1 MKLTVF
7 QAGEG
12 DCLLLQTRDG
22 KNMLIDGGMVGSY
35 REHAAPTLVKLPQL
49 DLVCVSH
56 IDNDHIAGIVAL
68 MGDAFKWH
76 VHQLHV
82 DGNDKTHRKPSV
94 AQPPKILELWH
105 NGFGAQLGDV
115 GMQKQ
120 IAGMLAASAARLDF
134 GAAEDTWEASR
145 YRALANSVPQGI
157 ELSQRVSAEQLGIPL
172 NKAFKG
178 KLALVRKGAKPIKLG
193 SVKLTVIG
201 PFEED
206 LKNLRKEWRDFLDD
220 PANKKALDDLQ
231 KRMRADVKSL
241 DFGDVQLFRSTLA
254 AAAGEIGNRTE
265 VTVPNLA
272 SLMLLARE
280 DDGKTVL
287 LTGDGYAGDI
297 IKGLERSGDLKP
309 GGKLHVDV
317 LKVQHHGARANITDE
332 FCERVTA
339 DHYVICSDGAN
350 DNPDEPTLEALFKS
364 RLVDGGTPFK
374 LWFNSRSTVVTA
386 DDKSKRMADVETTV
400 KAAAK
405 QHPKLLSFEFLEKSF
420 FELKL

>member
-94 AQPPKILELWH
+94 ARPPKILELWH
-105 NGFGAQLGDV
+105 NGFGAQLGDES
-115 GMQKQ
+115 MQRQ

-134 GAAEDTWEASR
+134 GSAQDTWKASR

-172 NKAFKG
+172 NKAFGG
-178 KLALVRKGAKPIKLG
+178 KLALVRKGAKPIRLG

-201 PFEED
+201 PFDED
-206 LKNLRKEWRDFLDD
+206 LKNLRKEWKAFLDD
-220 PANKKALDDLQ
+220 PENKKSLDDLQ

-241 DFGDVQLFRSTLA
+241 DFGDVELFRSALA
-254 AAAGEIGNRTE
+254 AAADEIGNRTE

-297 IKGLERSGDLKP
+297 IKGLERSGDLKK

-317 LKVQHHGARANITDE
+317 LKLQHHGARANITDE

-350 DNPDEPTLEALFKS
+350 DNPDEPTLEALFKA

-386 DDKSKRMADVETTV
+386 DDKSKRMAAVETTV

-405 QHPKLLSFEFLEKSF
+405 EHPKLLSFEFLEKSF
-420 FELKL
+420 VELKL